1 MIYKIPG
8 VAGGTRWFVMAAL
21 AVALGACAETEFVV
35 DSTKAVTR
43 PGPAG
48 GYKIGEP
55 YQIAGIWYYPAV
67 DYEYDETGIASWY
80 GPDFDGKA
88 TANGELYDMNGLT
101 AAHRTLPL
109 PSLVR
114 ITNLENG
121 RAINVRVNDRGPFAH
136 GRIID
141 VSRRV
146 AQLLGFE
153 QQGTARVRVEILSDE
168 SRAMAAQA
176 QGGTGQ
182 LAAGEPV
189 PQAAPT
195 VVVTAEA
202 LPPPGAASTASAS
215 TAAVTT
221 TPPAPSAVQQ
231 IASAA
236 PIVPNGQ
243 VSQVPVKPTAIYV
256 QAGAFTDQYNATRL
270 RAQLARFGAVRV
282 VPVIVDGQQF
292 YRVRVGPLASVE
304 QADGM
309 LGQIV
314 QAGHPEAR
322 LVVE

>member
-8 VAGGTRWFVMAAL
+8 VAAGARWLMVAAL
-21 AVALGACAETEFVV
+21 AAGLGACAETEFVV
-35 DSTKAVTR
+35 DSTQAVTR
-43 PGPAG
+43 SDPTG
-48 GYKIGEP
+48 GYKVGDP
-55 YQIAGIWYYPAV
+55 YQINGVWYYPAV

-80 GPDFDGKA
+80 GPDFHGRA

-121 RAINVRVNDRGPFAH
+121 RAMNVRVNDRGPFAH

-141 VSRRV
+141 VSRRD

-153 QQGTARVRVEILSDE
+153 QQGTARVRVEILADE
-168 SRAMAAQA
+168 SRAIAAAA
-176 QGGTGQ
+176 QGGAGQ
-182 LAAGEPV
+182 LAEGEPV
-189 PQAAPT
+189 PAAAPSVT
-195 VVVTAEA
+195 VTAEA
-202 LPPPGAASTASAS
+202 LPPPGA
-215 TAAVTT
+215 TAAAPTPAVTISDA
-221 TPPAPSAVQQ
+221 PAPSAVQQ

-236 PIVPNGQ
+236 PILPDGQ
-243 VSQVPVKPTAIYV
+243 VSQVPVKATAIYV

-270 RAQLARFGAVRV
+270 KAQLQRFGAVRI
-282 VPVIVDGQQF
+282 VPVVVDGQQF